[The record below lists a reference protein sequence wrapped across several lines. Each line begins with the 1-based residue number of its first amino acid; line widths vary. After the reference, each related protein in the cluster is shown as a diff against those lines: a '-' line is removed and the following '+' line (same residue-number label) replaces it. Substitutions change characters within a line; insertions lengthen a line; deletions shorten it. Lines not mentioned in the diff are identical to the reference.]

1 MSNMTFASIATLI
14 YCYLVYGI
22 LVVGALVILL
32 FLCNLSMKLWE
43 KLQDRATMR
52 EITKADM
59 DKPIEPKVAR
69 DAVTAVRDIA
79 AYLTVGEWCL
89 IMAGVKKAVER
100 MTQEEDD
107 EV

>member
-1 MSNMTFASIATLI
+1 
-14 YCYLVYGI
+14 
-22 LVVGALVILL
+22 
-32 FLCNLSMKLWE
+32 
-43 KLQDRATMR
+43 MR

-59 DKPIEPKVAR
+59 DKPIEPKMAR
-69 DAVTAVRDIA
+69 DAVTAVGDIA

-107 EV
+107 EVYEKREGVRQY

>member
-1 MSNMTFASIATLI
+1 MQLI
-14 YCYLVYGI
+14 WER
-22 LVVGALVILL
+22 GAK
-32 FLCNLSMKLWE
+32 M
-43 KLQDRATMR
+43 
-52 EITKADM
+52 
-59 DKPIEPKVAR
+59 AR

-107 EV
+107 ERSM

>member
-1 MSNMTFASIATLI
+1 MRKFT
-14 YCYLVYGI
+14 
-22 LVVGALVILL
+22 
-32 FLCNLSMKLWE
+32 KE
-43 KLQDRATMR
+43 DRY
-52 EITKADM
+52 
-59 DKPIEPKVAR
+59 KPIEPKMAR

>member
-1 MSNMTFASIATLI
+1 
-14 YCYLVYGI
+14 
-22 LVVGALVILL
+22 
-32 FLCNLSMKLWE
+32 
-43 KLQDRATMR
+43 MR
-52 EITKADM
+52 EITKANM
-59 DKPIEPKVAR
+59 DKPIEPKMAR

>member
-1 MSNMTFASIATLI
+1 
-14 YCYLVYGI
+14 
-22 LVVGALVILL
+22 
-32 FLCNLSMKLWE
+32 
-43 KLQDRATMR
+43 MR

-59 DKPIEPKVAR
+59 DKSIEPKMAR

-100 MTQEEDD
+100 MTQEDKQ
-107 EV
+107 